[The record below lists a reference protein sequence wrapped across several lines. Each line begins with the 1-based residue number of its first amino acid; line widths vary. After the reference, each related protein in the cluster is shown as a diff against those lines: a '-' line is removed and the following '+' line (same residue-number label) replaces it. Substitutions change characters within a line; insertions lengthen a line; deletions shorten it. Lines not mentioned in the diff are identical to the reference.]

1 MGSFDYGE
9 DPNDLW
15 QSTEIKW
22 HIMIDGLAE
31 ACISFY
37 SMIKKG
43 GYERR
48 VRTGRLKFGNTQ
60 NTVRVADAVLNE
72 NKTNL

>member
-1 MGSFDYGE
+1 MGSFDYGK

-31 ACISFY
+31 ACISSC
-37 SMIKKG
+37 SMVKKW

-48 VRTGRLKFGNTQ
+48 ARTDRLKFGNTQ
-60 NTVRVADAVLNE
+60 NTVRVADAVLYE